1 MDGLFY
7 ICTIN
12 KLVKDMIRKTPKYLL
27 ALVTV
32 LLVACHSAID
42 DDRAGDDERL
52 DVRQSVNLNA
62 DGGVATAQSL
72 TQADALVTVQ
82 ELRMQMMEHE
92 LVSNGKVVARQQAD
106 LRWEQ
111 EGVIAAVYVRNGQR
125 VTAGQKL
132 AELDS
137 WKLANT
143 TAQSQAAL
151 EAARLE
157 MQDVLIGQGYQAND
171 TSQVPQDVMRLAR
184 IRSDYDASLA
194 QYQLAVHE
202 QEQAILVAPFD
213 GVVANLQTKAH
224 NRSSTTDA
232 FCTIVGQEMEVDFT
246 VLESELP
253 LLHVGDRVEVT
264 PFADV
269 ASVQQGRVTA
279 FNPLVDEKG
288 MVSVTAAL
296 TASQT
301 LYSGM
306 NVRVSVRRQVERQ
319 LVVPK
324 EAVVQRSGRQ
334 VVFTLKDGRAQ
345 WNYVQ
350 TGLENATSYSIIDGL
365 HEGDTVIVTGNLN
378 LAHETAVSV
387 K

>member
-1 MDGLFY
+1 M
-7 ICTIN
+7 
-12 KLVKDMIRKTPKYLL
+12 L
-27 ALVTV
+27 AAI
-32 LLVACHSAID
+32 LLVACHS
-42 DDRAGDDERL
+42 GD
-52 DVRQSVNLNA
+52 NA
-62 DGGVATAQSL
+62 DQTGDNVNRSSRQGANLEASNGDIEPQSL
-72 TQADALVTVQ
+72 TQAEDVVTVQ
-82 ELRMQMMEHE
+82 ELHMQMMEHE
-92 LVSNGKVVARQQAD
+92 LVSNGKVVASQQAD

-111 EGVIAAVYVRNGQR
+111 EGVIATVYVHNGQR

-143 TAQSQAAL
+143 TAQSLAAL

-171 TSQVPQDVMRLAR
+171 TTQVPQDVMRLAR
-184 IRSDYDASLA
+184 IKSNYDASLA

-202 QEQAILVAPFD
+202 QEQATLVAPFD

-224 NRSSTTDA
+224 NRSSTTEA
-232 FCTIVGQEMEVDFT
+232 FCTIVGREMEVDFT
-246 VLESELP
+246 VLESELS

-264 PFADV
+264 PFAD
-269 ASVQQGRVTA
+269 ASGVQQGRVTA

-288 MVSVTAAL
+288 MVSVTASLA
-296 TASQT
+296 TSHDI
-301 LYSGM
+301 YSGM

-324 EAVVQRSGRQ
+324 DAVVMRSGRQ
-334 VVFTLKDGRAQ
+334 VVFTLHNGRAQ

-350 TGLENATSYSIIDGL
+350 TGLENATSYSIIEGL
-365 HEGDTVIVTGNLN
+365 QEGDTVIVTGNLN
-378 LAHETAVSV
+378 LAHETTVSIQ
-387 K
+387 